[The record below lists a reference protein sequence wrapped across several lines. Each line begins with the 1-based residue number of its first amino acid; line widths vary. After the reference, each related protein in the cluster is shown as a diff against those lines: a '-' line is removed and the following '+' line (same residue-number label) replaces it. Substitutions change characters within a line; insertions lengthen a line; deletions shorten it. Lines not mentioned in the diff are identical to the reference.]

1 MPYSGSVDPPGRPN
15 DEQQAM
21 TTATVTDPKTT
32 VLPLLQASTWPG
44 AADALALAHSLPV
57 PSTRTEAWKYTR
69 VAKLFSQPYAA
80 PKGDAT
86 VTLPARL
93 PFDTTRVVFVNG
105 HFRADLSDDLKTDK
119 GIVIDSLKQHL
130 AHGPVK
136 AHYGQIAPI
145 GDRLFTAMNTA
156 APTDGLII
164 LATKGTKTNRPIH
177 VLHITNGGQ
186 QLIQPRDLFM
196 LHVGAEVEV
205 IVEHVAAPFDSSV
218 ALRPAEYSSGIAQG
232 GPQLSLVNS
241 VRESVIGEGANLTI
255 HLLQNEA
262 NGPVHIGLDGL
273 TIGAKGRFSIDTTTL
288 NGSLVRNEVNVALA
302 GPEAHAELNGVY
314 VLNGTTHCDN
324 HTYIGHDVPDCT
336 SDELYKGIIAE
347 KGTGVFNGKVY
358 VKQDAQRTRAY
369 QSNANI
375 LQGDDA
381 KVYTKPELEIY
392 ADDVKCSH
400 GCTIGRLDEKGLFYL
415 RSRGVSEAEAR
426 RMLSH
431 AFMTD
436 VLERITNVEWRKH
449 LEGLINAKL
458 ETV

>member
-1 MPYSGSVDPPGRPN
+1 M
-15 DEQQAM
+15 
-21 TTATVTDPKTT
+21 TDPKTT
-32 VLPLLQASTWPG
+32 VLPLLQDSTWPG
-44 AADALALAHSLPV
+44 SAEALALVSTLPI
-57 PSTRTEAWKYTR
+57 PTIRTEAWKYTR
-69 VAKLFSQPYAA
+69 VGKLFNQNYFA
-80 PKGDAT
+80 PQVDSA
-86 VTLPARL
+86 VALPPRL
-93 PFDTTRVVFVNG
+93 PFHTTRVVFVNG
-105 HFRADLSDDLKTDK
+105 HFRVDLSDDLKADK
-119 GIVIDSLKQHL
+119 GIVVDSLKHHL
-130 AHGPVK
+130 SHGPVK
-136 AHYGQIAPI
+136 AHYGQVAPI
-145 GDRLFTAMNTA
+145 GDRLFTAMNAA

-164 LATKGTKTNRPIH
+164 LAPKGTKTSKPIH
-177 VLHITNGGQ
+177 VLHIMRADDQ
-186 QLIQPRDLFM
+186 HPQLVQPRDLFM
-196 LHVGAEVEV
+196 LHEGANVEV
-205 IVEHVAAPFDSSV
+205 IIEH
-218 ALRPAEYSSGIAQG
+218 IAQG
-232 GPQLSLVNS
+232 AASTSLINGI
-241 VRESVIGEGANLTI
+241 RESVVGEGANLTL
-255 HLLQNEA
+255 HVLQNEA
-262 NGPVHIGLDGL
+262 NGPAHIGSDGV

-288 NGSLVRNEVNVALA
+288 NGSLVRNEVHIALA

-381 KVYTKPELEIY
+381 RIFTKPELEIY

-426 RMLSH
+426 KMLSH

-436 VLERITNVEWRKH
+436 VLERISNEDWRKH
-449 LEGLINAKL
+449 LASLIDAKL
-458 ETV
+458 ETL

>member
-1 MPYSGSVDPPGRPN
+1 M
-15 DEQQAM
+15 ATM
-21 TTATVTDPKTT
+21 TATDPKAN
-32 VLPLLQASTWPG
+32 VLPLLEGSTWPN
-44 AADALALAHSLPV
+44 ATEALAQVHTLPI
-57 PSTRTEAWKYTR
+57 PTTRTEAWKYTR
-69 VAKLFSQPYAA
+69 VGKLFNQPFAA

-86 VTLPARL
+86 DTLLARL
-93 PFDTTRVVFVNG
+93 PFETTRVVFVNG

-119 GIVIDSLKQHL
+119 GIVIDSLKHHL

-136 AHYGQIAPI
+136 AHYGQVTPI

-164 LATKGTKTNRPIH
+164 LATKGTKTSKPLH
-177 VLHITNGGQ
+177 VLHITTDGGQ
-186 QLIQPRDLFM
+186 LVQPRDLFM
-196 LHVGAEVEV
+196 LHEGAEVEV
-205 IVEHVAAPFDSSV
+205 IIEAVTPSAAEESTAS
-218 ALRPAEYSSGIAQG
+218 A
-232 GPQLSLVNS
+232 LVNS
-241 VRESVIGEGANLTI
+241 VRESVIGEGASLTI

-262 NGPVHIGLDGL
+262 NGPAHIGLDGV

-288 NGSLVRNEVNVALA
+288 NGSLVRNEVNIALA

-314 VLNGTTHCDN
+314 VLNGSTHCDN

-436 VLERITNVEWRKH
+436 VLERITNEDWRKH
-449 LEGLINAKL
+449 LEGLINTKL
-458 ETV
+458 EAL

>member
-1 MPYSGSVDPPGRPN
+1 MS
-15 DEQQAM
+15 
-21 TTATVTDPKTT
+21 TLTAIDPKAL
-32 VLPLLQASTWPG
+32 VLPLLGSSSWPG
-44 AADALALAHSLPV
+44 AAEALGQVNALPLPSV
-57 PSTRTEAWKYTR
+57 KTEAWKYTR
-69 VAKLFSQPYAA
+69 VGKLFKDAYVA
-80 PKGDAT
+80 PNGTAN

-93 PFDTTRVVFVNG
+93 PFDVTRVVFVNG
-105 HFRADLSDDLKTDK
+105 HFRADLCDELKADK
-119 GIVIDSLKQHL
+119 GIVIDSLKHHL
-130 AHGPVK
+130 SHGPVK
-136 AHYGQIAPI
+136 AHYGQVAPI
-145 GDRLFTAMNTA
+145 GDRLFTAMNAA
-156 APTDGLII
+156 APTDGLIV
-164 LATKGTKTNRPIH
+164 LATKGTKTSKPIH
-177 VLHITNGGQ
+177 ILHITSGDR

-196 LHVGAEVEV
+196 LHEGATVEV
-205 IVEHVAAPFDSSV
+205 IIEHIGTDASS
-218 ALRPAEYSSGIAQG
+218 
-232 GPQLSLVNS
+232 SLVNGI
-241 VRESVIGEGANLTI
+241 RESVVGEGANLTI

-262 NGPVHIGLDGL
+262 NGPAHIGLDGV
-273 TIGAKGRFSIDTTTL
+273 TIGAKGRFCMDTTTL
-288 NGSLVRNEVNVALA
+288 NGSLVRNELNVALA

-336 SDELYKGIIAE
+336 SDELYKGIITE

-381 KVYTKPELEIY
+381 RIFTKPELEIY

-415 RSRGVSEAEAR
+415 RSRGVSEPEAR

-436 VLERITNVEWRKH
+436 VLERIANEDWRKH
-449 LEGLINAKL
+449 LAGLIDAKL
-458 ETV
+458 EAL

>member
-1 MPYSGSVDPPGRPN
+1 MS
-15 DEQQAM
+15 
-21 TTATVTDPKTT
+21 TITATDPKAT
-32 VLPLLQASTWPG
+32 VLPLLEGSPWPG
-44 AADALALAHSLPV
+44 AAEALAQVNALPF
-57 PSTRTEAWKYTR
+57 PTIRSEAWRYTR
-69 VAKLFSQPYAA
+69 VAKLFSVTYVA
-80 PKGDAT
+80 PVAS
-86 VTLPARL
+86 VAVQLPARL
-93 PFDTTRVVFVNG
+93 PFDAIRVVFVNG
-105 HFRADLSDDLKTDK
+105 HFRADLSDDLKADK
-119 GIVIDSLKQHL
+119 GIVIDSLKHHL

-136 AHYGQIAPI
+136 AHYGQVALI
-145 GDRLFTAMNTA
+145 GDRLFTAMNMA

-164 LATKGTKTNRPIH
+164 LATKGTKTSKPIH
-177 VLHITNGGQ
+177 LLHITTDGGL
-186 QLIQPRDLFM
+186 LIQPRDLFM
-196 LHVGAEVEV
+196 LHEGAQVEV
-205 IVEHVAAPFDSSV
+205 IIELIGTDATS
-218 ALRPAEYSSGIAQG
+218 
-232 GPQLSLVNS
+232 SLVNGI
-241 VRESVIGEGANLTI
+241 RESVIGEGANLTI

-262 NGPVHIGLDGL
+262 NGPVHIGLDGV
-273 TIGAKGRFSIDTTTL
+273 TISTKGRFSIDTTTL
-288 NGSLVRNEVNVALA
+288 NGSLVRNEVHVALA

-381 KVYTKPELEIY
+381 RIFTKPELEIY

-415 RSRGVSEAEAR
+415 RSRGVSESEAR
-426 RMLSH
+426 RMLSQ

-436 VLERITNVEWRKH
+436 VLERITNEDWRKH
-449 LEGLINAKL
+449 LAGLINAKL
-458 ETV
+458 ETL

>member
-1 MPYSGSVDPPGRPN
+1 MST
-15 DEQQAM
+15 M
-21 TTATVTDPKTT
+21 TATDPKAT
-32 VLPLLQASTWPG
+32 LIPLLESSSWPG
-44 AADALALAHSLPV
+44 ASEALAQVNALPV
-57 PSTRTEAWKYTR
+57 PTIRSEAWKYTR
-69 VAKLFSQPYAA
+69 VAKLFNQTYAA
-80 PKGDAT
+80 PKGAAN

-93 PFDTTRVVFVNG
+93 PFDAARVVFVNG
-105 HFRADLSDDLKTDK
+105 HFRADLSDDLKADK
-119 GIVIDSLKQHL
+119 GIVIDSLKHHL
-130 AHGPVK
+130 SHGPVK
-136 AHYGQIAPI
+136 AHYGQVATI
-145 GDRLFTAMNTA
+145 GDRLFTAMNAA

-164 LATKGTKTNRPIH
+164 LATKGTKTSKPIH
-177 VLHITNGGQ
+177 VLHITTGGGQ
-186 QLIQPRDLFM
+186 VIQPRDLFM
-196 LHVGAEVEV
+196 LHEGANVEV
-205 IVEHVAAPFDSSV
+205 IIEH
-218 ALRPAEYSSGIAQG
+218 IAQG
-232 GPQLSLVNS
+232 NASTSLINGI
-241 VRESVIGEGANLTI
+241 RESVIGEGAKLTL

-262 NGPVHIGLDGL
+262 NGPAHVGLDGV
-273 TIGAKGRFSIDTTTL
+273 TIAAKGNFTIDTTTL

-375 LQGDDA
+375 LQGDNA
-381 KVYTKPELEIY
+381 RIFTKPELEIY

-415 RSRGVSEAEAR
+415 RSRGVSENEAR
-426 RMLSH
+426 KMLSH

-436 VLERITNVEWRKH
+436 VMERISNEDWRKH
-449 LEGLINAKL
+449 LAMLIDAKL
-458 ETV
+458 EAL

>member
-1 MPYSGSVDPPGRPN
+1 M
-15 DEQQAM
+15 ATM
-21 TTATVTDPKTT
+21 TATDPKAN
-32 VLPLLQASTWPG
+32 VLPLLEGSTWPN
-44 AADALALAHSLPV
+44 ATEALALAHSLPV
-57 PSTRTEAWKYTR
+57 PTTRTEAWKYTR

-105 HFRADLSDDLKTDK
+105 HFRADLSDDLKADK
-119 GIVIDSLKQHL
+119 GIVIDSLKHHL

-136 AHYGQIAPI
+136 AHYAQVAPI

-164 LATKGTKTNRPIH
+164 LATKGTKTSKPVH
-177 VLHITNGGQ
+177 VLHITTDGG

-196 LHVGAEVEV
+196 LHEGANVEV
-205 IVEHVAAPFDSSV
+205 IIEHVST
-218 ALRPAEYSSGIAQG
+218 ALDVTS
-232 GPQLSLVNS
+232 SLVNN
-241 VRESVIGEGANLTI
+241 VRECVIGEGANLTI

-262 NGPVHIGLDGL
+262 NGPSHIGLDGV

-336 SDELYKGIIAE
+336 SDELYKGIVAE
-347 KGTGVFNGKVY
+347 KGTGVFNGNVY
-358 VKQDAQRTRAY
+358 V
-369 QSNANI
+369 
-375 LQGDDA
+375 
-381 KVYTKPELEIY
+381 
-392 ADDVKCSH
+392 
-400 GCTIGRLDEKGLFYL
+400 
-415 RSRGVSEAEAR
+415 
-426 RMLSH
+426 
-431 AFMTD
+431 
-436 VLERITNVEWRKH
+436 
-449 LEGLINAKL
+449 
-458 ETV
+458 